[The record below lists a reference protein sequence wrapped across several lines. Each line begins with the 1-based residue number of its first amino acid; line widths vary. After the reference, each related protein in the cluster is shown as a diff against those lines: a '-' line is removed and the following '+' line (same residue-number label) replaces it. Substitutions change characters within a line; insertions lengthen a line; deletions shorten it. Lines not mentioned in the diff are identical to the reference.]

1 MAIQHELQELINNQ
15 IDRWDEPNFT
25 EHTRNLALV
34 TAVVIQDEVMPHSPL
49 QADIK
54 ALADVIRFN
63 DEPADTDIERLTKLV
78 YGREIA

>member
-15 IDRWDEPNFT
+15 IDRWDERNFT

-49 QADIK
+49 QIDIK
-54 ALADVIRFN
+54 TLADVIRFN
-63 DEPADTDIERLTKLV
+63 DEPVGTDIERLKQLV
-78 YGREIA
+78 YGRKV